1 MKQTISKLFR
11 CADRILVIGILLQI
25 FLISPGW
32 ASGYATS
39 HPYGSIEPNLQNQE
53 VTGTIT
59 DAETNRGL
67 PGVNIVVKGT
77 TQGAVT
83 DVNGVYSITIHSTD
97 AILVF
102 SMIGYQTQ
110 EIPVGNQTSI
120 DLVME
125 TDMEALDE
133 VIVIGYGTQ
142 TKRELTGAVSRLS
155 EEDFNESVS
164 VSVDQMIEGK
174 SPGVQVVQ
182 NSGEPG
188 GGMSIDIRGV
198 GSVSAGSAPLYV
210 VDGLP
215 IDNSVPISGTG
226 NQVASNP
233 SPRNPIAFLNP
244 DDIASIE
251 IMKDAS
257 ATAIYGAR
265 GANGVIMITTKSGQ
279 DGQLMVDYNGHVG
292 INVLHNRLNLLSP
305 EEYMAGINALIDAGV
320 GSEAERVTGIMDG
333 GTDWQDVVFRDKAML
348 QKHNFSFSWGNG
360 KTNYLVSLNNTR
372 EEGLLEN
379 TSFNRYSARFNV
391 NHRTEKFNF
400 GISSTSSYI
409 QDIYVPQGFDVNLRG
424 GAVNAAK
431 LYDPTL
437 SIIDENGD
445 YVLTEFM
452 DIDNPQ
458 AIISGNHMTG
468 NRYRFLGTAYA
479 EYFVVPSLSI
489 KFRTG
494 WDANNEDK
502 LVYKDRTTIIGKSLG
517 GVATSYN
524 AMRSN
529 YLMEGTMHYNKQI
542 DEHKI
547 NVLAGVTSQRFIRTY
562 NSQQATDF
570 PTDATLAYNFGLA
583 NRETLVNSSSKSSNT
598 LLSYLARVNY
608 NYGNKYLLTASFRAD
623 GSSRFGA
630 GSRWGYFPSFSA
642 GWLMDQEEFFPMK
655 EVFDMFKMRVSW
667 GQTGNQEIGNYSS
680 LITFGTG
687 NMYVLDDALTT
698 TLDPSRI
705 ANPDLKWET
714 TTQIDVG
721 IDFAI
726 LDRRVSGT
734 IEWYQK
740 NTTDMLLNL
749 PVPTSS
755 GFTSKRVNIGEMRNQ
770 GLEFG
775 LSTYNVS
782 TRNFTWSSDLNFYTL
797 KNEVIDLGGIDAIYT
812 GSLGAVAGN
821 PAIITTGEP
830 IYSFYGWEVEGVWQ
844 LGESDA
850 ASGYGVSPGDLK
862 FIDQNNDGV
871 INGDDRTVLGNSF
884 PGFSWGFGNTF
895 KYKAFGL
902 HIFFKGVHGLSML
915 NANLLEQYYPRS
927 GVRINRFADPFLNRW
942 TPTNPTNEQPS
953 YINTNQHS
961 QAVNTINVEDA
972 SYVKLQTVRLSYTL
986 PASTIKG
993 IRSLEVYVSGLNLYT
1008 FSDYQGFDPALNPY
1022 GSANFRVD
1030 WNGYPSARTFLFGLN
1045 IGF

>member
-1 MKQTISKLFR
+1 MKNMLNKLLG
-11 CADRILVIGILLQI
+11 CADKVLFVGILLQV

-32 ASGYATS
+32 ASGNATT
-39 HPYGSIEPNLQNQE
+39 HHYGSPEYSLQDQE
-53 VTGTIT
+53 ITGTVT

-83 DVNGVYSITIHSTD
+83 NIDGTYAITVNSPD

-102 SMIGYQTQ
+102 SMIGYRSQ
-110 EIPVGNQTSI
+110 EVPVVNLTTI
-120 DLVME
+120 DVVME

-133 VIVIGYGTQ
+133 VIVVGYGTQ

-155 EEDFNESVS
+155 KEDFNESVS

-188 GGMSIDIRGV
+188 AGISIDIRGV
-198 GSVSAGSAPLYV
+198 GSISAGSAPLYV

-244 DDIASIE
+244 DDIESIE

-265 GANGVIMITTKSGQ
+265 GANGVIMVTTKSGQ
-279 DGQLMVDYNGHVG
+279 DGKLMVNYNGHVG
-292 INVLHNRLNLLSP
+292 INTLHNRLNLLSP
-305 EEYMAGINALIDAGV
+305 AEYMEGINALIDGGL

-333 GTDWQDVVFRDKAML
+333 GTDWQDVVFREKALL
-348 QKHNFSFSWGNG
+348 QKHNLAFSWGNG
-360 KTNYLVSLNNTR
+360 KTNYMVSLNNTK
-372 EEGLLEN
+372 EDGLLEN
-379 TSFNRYSARFNV
+379 TSFDRYSARLNV
-391 NHRTEKFNF
+391 NHRTERFNF
-400 GISSTSSYI
+400 GISTTSSYI
-409 QDIYVPQGFDVNLRG
+409 KDIFVPQGFDVNLRG
-424 GAVNAAK
+424 GAINAAK

-437 SIIDENGD
+437 AIYDDNND

-458 AIISGNHMTG
+458 AIISGNHMQG
-468 NRYRFLGTAYA
+468 NRYRFLGTAFA
-479 EYFVVPSLSI
+479 EYFVLPSLSV

-502 LVYKDRTTIIGKSLG
+502 LVYKDRTTIIGNSLG

-529 YLMEGTMHYNKQI
+529 YLMEGTVHYNKI
-542 DEHKI
+542 INEHKI
-547 NVLAGVTSQRFIRTY
+547 TALAGVTSQRFIRTY
-562 NSQQATDF
+562 NEQQGNDF
-570 PTDATLAYNFGLA
+570 PTDATLGYNFGLA
-583 NRETLVNSSSKSSNT
+583 NRETLVCKSSKSSNT

-623 GSSRFGA
+623 GSSRFGE
-630 GSRWGYFPSFSA
+630 GSRWGYFPSFSV
-642 GWLMDQEEFFPMK
+642 GWLLDQEEFFPMQD
-655 EVFDMFKMRVSW
+655 VFDMFKLRFSW

-680 LITFGTG
+680 LITFSSG
-687 NMYVLDDALTT
+687 NMYVLDDALTA
-698 TLDPSRI
+698 TLNPSRI
-705 ANPDLKWET
+705 ANPDLRWET
-714 TTQIDVG
+714 TAQTDVG

-734 IEWYQK
+734 IEWYKK

-749 PVPTSS
+749 PVPSSS
-755 GFTSKRVNIGEMRNQ
+755 GFSSKRVNIGEMMNT
-770 GLEFG
+770 GIEFG
-775 LSTYNVS
+775 LTTYNVS
-782 TRNFTWSSDLNFYTL
+782 SRNFTWSSDINFYTL
-797 KNEVIDLGGIDAIYT
+797 KNEVLDLGGIEAIYT
-812 GSLGAVAGN
+812 GSLGPVAGN
-821 PAIITTGEP
+821 PAIIIPGQP

-844 LGESDA
+844 LDESDA
-850 ASGYGVSPGDLK
+850 ASGYGLAPGDLK
-862 FIDQNNDGV
+862 FKDQNEDGT
-871 INGDDRTVLGNSF
+871 INGDDRVVLGDSF
-884 PGFSWGFGNTF
+884 PDFSWGFGNTF
-895 KYKAFGL
+895 KYKGFGL

-942 TPTNPTNEQPS
+942 TPDNPTNEQPS

-961 QAVNTINVEDA
+961 QAVNSMNVEDA

-986 PASTIKG
+986 PASTVKG
-993 IRSLEVYVSGLNLYT
+993 IRSLEVYVSGMNLYT

-1030 WNGYPSARTFLFGLN
+1030 WNGYPSGRTFLLGLN